1 MASCVQGE
9 ESFRFSFSAVSGAV
23 IESGHKVRGTF
34 FCSVADHSFQAVS
47 PYQSLIVLKV
57 LKLGGACLHTSASCI

>member
-9 ESFRFSFSAVSGAV
+9 GSFRLNFSAVSGAV

-34 FCSVADHSFQAVS
+34 FCSVADHSFQAAS
-47 PYQSLIVLKV
+47 PWSHLL
-57 LKLGGACLHTSASCI
+57 S